1 MKSSLPA
8 WVTFNKAL
16 DNYLNILEN
25 LYEANPAKGGKI
37 ESNLLGQLLIL
48 LLSLPFLK
56 PHLFVLKRF

>member
-25 LYEANPAKGGKI
+25 LYKANPAKGGNI
-37 ESNLLGQLLIL
+37 
-48 LLSLPFLK
+48 
-56 PHLFVLKRF
+56 